1 MIFFTQWSNLSFIY
15 LFLYRETIFFDCILL
30 IHVHVSLVAFWF
42 SWITPKKLLIPYV
55 NVYMEEP
62 VIQIVDILS
71 HQIPTV
77 IAWNYRRPKIVI
89 SKDYAVILYFIYVLF
104 ISLLGHSYVDLY
116 NIDHYLFYL
125 FYLIATYIINIKNYI
140 SINKA

>member
-1 MIFFTQWSNLSFIY
+1 
-15 LFLYRETIFFDCILL
+15 
-30 IHVHVSLVAFWF
+30 
-42 SWITPKKLLIPYV
+42 
-55 NVYMEEP
+55 MEEP

-125 FYLIATYIINIKNYI
+125 FYLIATYIVNIKNYI